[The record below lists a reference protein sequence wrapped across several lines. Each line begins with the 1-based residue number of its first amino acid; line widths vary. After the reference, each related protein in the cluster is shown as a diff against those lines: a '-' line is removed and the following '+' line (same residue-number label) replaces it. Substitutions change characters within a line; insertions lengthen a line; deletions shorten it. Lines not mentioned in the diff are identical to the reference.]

1 MSDTKQQQPYFP
13 HNANS
18 RNQNSLVRLRMEHG
32 VAGYGVYYMLL
43 ERLRLADGY
52 KCELDW
58 QVLSWDLDC
67 DEELIKSV
75 IYGFELF
82 IITDEGTMFQSV
94 ELNSYMKIMED
105 KKRERAQRA
114 REAAEARWGKSAKT
128 TPATLPL
135 EVEEETDDDSKDKP
149 EDTYRLDQELAAM
162 ERDTVWLEALS
173 KKTHKSISEL
183 VSFLPAFRERCVLK
197 GYISGG
203 HKDMADAYGHF
214 ESWLYRTGRV
224 AVEGKKPIS
233 ADRVR
238 KDERLSQVETDR
250 ITQLEIETAE
260 RKAEDE
266 RRNSTKQSPADWIR
280 CRGYDPNE
288 VTIAM
293 LMAPGWTENHPPTHP
308 EWMIKT
314 DILEPVEA
322 E

>member
-18 RNQNSLVRLRMEHG
+18 RNQDSLVRLRMEHG

-67 DEELIKSV
+67 NPELIKSV
-75 IYGFELF
+75 IYDFDLF

-94 ELNSYMKIMED
+94 ELNSYMKIMEE
-105 KKRERAQRA
+105 KKKERSQRA
-114 REAAEARWGKSAKT
+114 KEAANTRWGKSTET
-128 TPATLPL
+128 TPETLPP
-135 EVEEETDDDSKDKP
+135 EVEETTDDDSNDKP
-149 EDTYRLDQELAAM
+149 EDTFRLDQELAAM

-173 KKTHKSISEL
+173 KKTGKSTSEL
-183 VSFLPAFRERCVLK
+183 ISFLPAFRERCVLK
-197 GYISGG
+197 GYISQG

-224 AVEGKKPIS
+224 AAEGNKPIS
-233 ADRVR
+233 ADKIR
-238 KDERLSQVETDR
+238 KGKRLSQVETDR
-250 ITQLEIETAE
+250 IKQLDIEMAE
-260 RKAEDE
+260 RNAEYE
-266 RRNSTKQSPADWIR
+266 RRESAKGSPADWIR

-293 LMAPGWTENHPPTHP
+293 LMTPGWTETHPPTHP
-308 EWMIKT
+308 EWIIKT